1 MKDITN
7 YIVLVKEPARGQL
20 LNLFFNTLIFPFN
33 DFSFSFFS
41 ARCVFFRKTSYFLRS
56 DSKTLIILF
65 AGFHDNVVPYIYFDL
80 R

>member
-33 DFSFSFFS
+33 DFSFSFLVH
-41 ARCVFFRKTSYFLRS
+41 AVFFLGKQATS
-56 DSKTLIILF
+56 
-65 AGFHDNVVPYIYFDL
+65 
-80 R
+80 